1 MFCSSPPVRGRFV
14 LASGVRGRCTLPWRS
29 PIYSEPAVSVRLAD
43 RLPQTNQVLLHPR
56 ELYSNHISGT
66 YLVKLVIS
74 QTWSVLDLY
83 LNNFTGPIPDS
94 MEKLLKLRFL
104 SLNNSSLS
112 GSIPKSLTAITVL
125 QVLDLSNNKLSGEVP
140 SAGCPLFSTSIQT
153 LQPLCNHQEVALPV
167 LEQLLVEWLLAQ
179 PCYLLFWLRA
189 ELARVVMR
197 RPLGLALPGYAAA
210 CTRSGGRASTCELQ
224 NFLGQ

>member
-1 MFCSSPPVRGRFV
+1 MYCSSPPVRGRFV

-56 ELYSNHISGT
+56 ELYSNHIRGT

-112 GSIPKSLTAITVL
+112 GSIPKSLTAIKFWICQITNCLEKFHQLVAPFSSPPYKP
-125 QVLDLSNNKLSGEVP
+125 SN
-140 SAGCPLFSTSIQT
+140 
-153 LQPLCNHQEVALPV
+153 
-167 LEQLLVEWLLAQ
+167 
-179 PCYLLFWLRA
+179 PCA
-189 ELARVVMR
+189 I
-197 RPLGLALPGYAAA
+197 
-210 CTRSGGRASTCELQ
+210 TRK
-224 NFLGQ
+224 